1 MISTG
6 RTRRLVAQLLAD
18 SESYEGTIRADLRQL
33 WREYLAPY
41 KWRLTVALAVTIV
54 WSGHAYGMALI
65 ARYLVDTVL
74 LVQEGFSPDQLPER
88 FAALRIYIFLLVGL
102 WTVFGASN
110 WTRSWLIISLGRKLV
125 YVFRKRLHE
134 KLQALHIAYFEQIE
148 TGKLMS
154 RVLDDVQV
162 IQRFGTNQILNSM
175 AYAFR
180 ILLGIAIVFVLNWRL
195 ALVVTVSLPIYAFV
209 FSRIHPRVMESNRA
223 VRRLNAEMYGVA
235 EERISGVAVV
245 KAFSQEGQERRGFA
259 RLMDNFVRLSVQAVL
274 YGAGQGTISGILT
287 AVTTGIVILLGVLQ
301 VRAGTMTLGDMMVFV
316 YALPNLFTQIEGLS
330 EVVGQAQNVMVVL
343 RRVFSLLDVNEEVIP
358 GSIQLDGML
367 GKISFDRVTFTYPG
381 QDTPAL
387 DGVSLDIAAGEK
399 VALMGPSGSGKSTV
413 FQLLSRFY
421 DPQQGVVAAGGVSLA
436 EADTR
441 SIHRH
446 IRLVQQEPT
455 IFSGSIAE
463 NIAFGRM
470 DSTPTQIMQAAKQ
483 AELHDFV
490 MTLPAKYETE
500 VGQQG
505 ISLSGGQRQR
515 LALATALLTDPEV
528 LLLDDTTSALDAA
541 TEQRIRVTLDHVL
554 EGRTSLII
562 TQRIATARTCD
573 RILVF
578 DNGRIVQHG
587 SHDELLAEEGGF
599 YRRIFDQ
606 QERM

>member
-162 IQRFGTNQILNSM
+162 IQRFATNQILNSM

-195 ALVVTVSLPIYAFV
+195 ALVVAVSLPIYAFV

-235 EERISGVAVV
+235 DERISGVAVV

-287 AVTTGIVILLGVLQ
+287 AFTTGIVILLGVLQ

-358 GSIQLDGML
+358 GSIQLDGMV

-381 QDTPAL
+381 QGTPAL

-421 DPQQGVVAAGGVSLA
+421 NPQQGVVAAGGVSLA

-455 IFSGSIAE
+455 IFSGSIAD

-470 DSTPTQIMQAAKQ
+470 DSTPTEIMQAAKQ

-528 LLLDDTTSALDAA
+528 LLLDDTTSALDAT

-562 TQRIATARTCD
+562 TQRIATARSCD

-578 DNGRIVQHG
+578 DNGRVVQHG